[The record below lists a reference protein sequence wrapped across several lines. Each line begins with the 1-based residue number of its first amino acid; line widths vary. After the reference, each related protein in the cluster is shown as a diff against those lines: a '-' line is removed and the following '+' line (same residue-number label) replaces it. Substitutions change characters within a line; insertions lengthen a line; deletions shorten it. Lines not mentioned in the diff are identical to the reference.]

1 MTFAAHKDLA
11 LDACSHFSASPTP
24 FHNVANLVA
33 RLEEAG
39 YQKLEESENF
49 TGKVKGNGL
58 YYYTRNTSTLCAFAI
73 GGKYDPTNGNGGF
86 KIIGGHTDSPN
97 LRIKVSN
104 EWCNGARILTI
115 LVPVYLIFLN

>member
-73 GGKYDPTNGNGGF
+73 GGKYDPPLMAMVALKLLAATP
-86 KIIGGHTDSPN
+86 T
-97 LRIKVSN
+97 L
-104 EWCNGARILTI
+104 LTSASR
-115 LVPVYLIFLN
+115 